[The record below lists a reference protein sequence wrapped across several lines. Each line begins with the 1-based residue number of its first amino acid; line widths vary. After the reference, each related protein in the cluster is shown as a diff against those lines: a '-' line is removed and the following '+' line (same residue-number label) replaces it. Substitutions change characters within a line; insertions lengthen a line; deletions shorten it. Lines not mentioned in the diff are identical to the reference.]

1 MLVGPECWHF
11 LVVAEAVMIRS
22 YRLVVLA
29 LAVAAIPAP
38 SAVRAQMGYEAPS
51 LEWLVADSDVVV
63 RALVVNVERTPI
75 PNPNPE
81 TYRNPVE
88 RQTVTLKVR
97 EALKGQALD
106 SLTFSKQTS
115 PSDRIY
121 EGWRDAGI
129 EQLWFF
135 KRAPDDESNEALKPY
150 ELGWS
155 AIRLGPAVPAEK
167 GYSRVPPP
175 IFSMNLEV
183 LTESEEILEAA
194 RLAVDALGE
203 AKPLPSHEITLPR
216 EIMQRSG
223 KSGDA
228 NRLTV
233 PVDGRLEV
241 LAHRLIN
248 EPGAFLRD
256 GEGGYAVR
264 LRQEGVKALRYFP
277 SPKNR
282 RLLRGLPDALS
293 TLPARDRVPVEEIQE
308 MAADI
313 LQAWALEV
321 RLLPFPDGRSLHNRN
336 PVIVRFTNRE
346 NQPIRILRPLDGSEW
361 SWHMPYYRFTIHDA
375 DGTPLELAS
384 RCGVSGLW
392 ANVEWPDD
400 YIIRILPG
408 DSYEMQVGIP
418 HPIPADG
425 EYTVSFEYVYDP
437 KAAAKSSIEYP
448 DGLWEGHARSE
459 GIRLQLNGVE

>member
-1 MLVGPECWHF
+1 
-11 LVVAEAVMIRS
+11 MIRS
-22 YRLVVLA
+22 CPLIVLA
-29 LAVAAIPAP
+29 MAIATMAAP
-38 SAVRAQMGYEAPS
+38 SAARAQMGYEAPS
-51 LEWLVADSDVVV
+51 IEWLVADSDVVV
-63 RALVVNVERTPI
+63 RALIVNVERTPV

-97 EALKGQALD
+97 EALKGQAVD
-106 SLTFSKQTS
+106 SLTFSRQTS

-121 EGWRDAGI
+121 EGWRDAEM

-135 KRAPDDESNEALKPY
+135 KRAPDDESDEALYPY
-150 ELGWS
+150 EYGWS

-167 GYSRVPPP
+167 GFSRKLPP

-194 RLAVDALGE
+194 RLAVDGLGA
-203 AKPLPSHEITLPR
+203 AKQLQSHEIDLPGT
-216 EIMQRSG
+216 IMQRTG

-228 NRLTV
+228 NRLIV
-233 PVDGRLEV
+233 PVDDRLED

-248 EPGAFLRD
+248 GPGAFLRD
-256 GEGGYAVR
+256 GEEGYAVR
-264 LRQEGVKALRYFP
+264 LRQEGVKALRHFP
-277 SPKNR
+277 SPENR

-293 TLPARDRVPVEEIQE
+293 RLPARDRVPVEEIRE

-313 LQAWALEV
+313 LRAWALEV
-321 RLLPFPDGRSLHNRN
+321 RLLPYPDERSLQNRN

-346 NQPIRILRPLDGSEW
+346 NQSIRILRPLDGSKW
-361 SWHMPYYRFTIHDA
+361 SWHMPYYRFTVEDA
-375 DGTPLELAS
+375 DGVPLEMLT

-392 ANVEWPDD
+392 ANLEWPDD
-400 YIIRILPG
+400 YVIQILPG

-418 HPIPADG
+418 YPIPTDG

-437 KAAAKSSIEYP
+437 KPAAKSGIEYP

-459 GIRLQLNGVE
+459 ETRLKLNGVE